1 MCGDFGSAMENEL
14 LDLADRLCTVVGMI
28 MEDNNLIAVST
39 PKSSE
44 ERLQRLLML
53 VEAGDEITKLIAAA
67 KVLVRLG

>member
-1 MCGDFGSAMENEL
+1 MENEL